1 MKAIKAL
8 CKIVGFLLAV
18 VLIVVLAHPV
28 WIGPVVKGAANSAVP
43 KVTKTGF
50 YLGELDLNL
59 YRGRLHVGDMQLQ
72 NPERFFKA
80 TESSG
85 LIAGAVAAVGDAL
98 SSSAT
103 NAVGLTS
110 LDVSLS
116 TLSALTD
123 TIHINEIA
131 LTGLEF
137 YGDLTFSNIREIADN
152 ASGGKKPAKDEPA
165 AEPSGDEPA
174 KGEAPGKKVVIDRV
188 FIAGTKIQW
197 GHVVVQVSEIEIL
210 DIGKDSGGA
219 SEEGAFKAIVDA
231 ICDAADKVCSGA
243 GSALKVAIEGAGSVA
258 NAVGAVGDIVGDAA
272 GAMKDAAGAATGAM
286 KDAAGAATD
295 AMKGAAGDAAGA
307 VKDAAGAATGAMKD
321 ATGAMKD
328 AFSGA
333 TGAAGD
339 TMKDAAGSATDAMK
353 SAGGMATDAMK
364 SAGSTAT
371 DAMKSAGGAMKNA
384 AGMAGDAMKG
394 AAGAAGDAAGAA
406 VNAVKGL
413 FN

>member
-174 KGEAPGKKVVIDRV
+174 KGEASGKKVVIDRV

-197 GHVVVQVSEIEIL
+197 GHVVVQVPEIEIL

-272 GAMKDAAGAATGAM
+272 GAMKDAAGAA
-286 KDAAGAATD
+286 AG

-364 SAGSTAT
+364 SAG
-371 DAMKSAGGAMKNA
+371 GAMKNA